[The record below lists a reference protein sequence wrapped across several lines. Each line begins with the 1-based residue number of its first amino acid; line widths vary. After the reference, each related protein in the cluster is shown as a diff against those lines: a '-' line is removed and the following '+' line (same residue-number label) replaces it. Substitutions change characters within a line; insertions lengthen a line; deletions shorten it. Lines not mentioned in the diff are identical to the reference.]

1 MGKKII
7 LFELNEVPFR
17 IIDCFCQWRPQS
29 NFARLLPQCYR
40 YETYSEDKSDLSPW
54 KTWPTVH
61 RGVND
66 EQHLIYDFGQDLND
80 VDDEYPTIWRILAAN
95 GVSTGV
101 CGSLH
106 SYPMPEDLSGYS
118 FYLPDTFAAGSE
130 CFPKKLSIFQEFN
143 LRMARDSARNVS
155 TKVPWASALRFLA
168 NAPGLGLKMNTFVDI
183 TGQVVSERLKQWKKI
198 RRRTYQTVLAF
209 DVYMRQLEDTRPAF
223 STFFTNHVASSMH
236 RYWAATF
243 PADYAK
249 FGYDNEWVETYRN
262 EIDFTMSKFDAFFAR
277 LVKFVDAS
285 PEYVLW
291 VATSMGQAATEA
303 MPLET
308 QLYITDLP
316 KFMEQMGVASTE
328 WSRMPAMLPQYN
340 IHIAEHKRADFRSA
354 LNTIIVDG
362 QALGWREAANGFFSL
377 DFGHHNLYL
386 NNTPPMFRG
395 QSVSYESLGLSNVKI
410 EDKSGASAY
419 HIPQGS
425 LVVYDP
431 NDRAPK
437 EGRPMVSTLEIAPTL
452 LANFGVKRPGYMRP
466 AVTIGP
472 SNGSA

>member
-29 NFARLLPQCYR
+29 NFARLLPQCYK
-40 YETYSEDKSDLSPW
+40 YETYAEDKSDLSPW

-66 EQHLIYDFGQDLND
+66 EKHLIYDFGQDLTD
-80 VDDEYPTIWRILAAN
+80 VDKEYPAIWRLLAAN

-106 SYPMPEDLSGYS
+106 TYPMPEDLSGYT
-118 FYLPDTFAAGSE
+118 FFLPDTFAAGSE

-155 TKVPWASALRFLA
+155 RKVPWAAALKFLA
-168 NAPGLGLKMNTFVDI
+168 AAPGLGLKMNTFVDI
-183 TGQVVSERLKQWKKI
+183 SGQLVSERLKQWKKI

-209 DVYMRQLEDTRPAF
+209 DVFVRQLQDTKPAF

-243 PADYAK
+243 PQDYDK
-249 FGYDNEWVETYRN
+249 FGYDDEWVNTYRN
-262 EIDFTMSKFDAFFAR
+262 EIDFTMSKFDDFFAR
-277 LVKFVDAS
+277 LVKFVDAN

-308 QLYITDLP
+308 QLYINDLP
-316 KFMEQMGVASTE
+316 KFMEHMGLNATE

-340 IHIAEHKRADFRSA
+340 IHVGESRRPDLRAAVGA
-354 LNTIIVDG
+354 LSIDG
-362 QALGWREAANGFFSL
+362 EPLQWREAANGFFSL

-386 NNTPPMFRG
+386 SESRPVFRG
-395 QSVSYESLGLSNVKI
+395 KTMSYEELGLANVKI
-410 EDKSGASAY
+410 EDKSGANAY

-431 NDRAPK
+431 NNRTPK
-437 EGRPMVSTLEIAPTL
+437 EGRSMVSTLEIAPTL
-452 LANFGVKRPGYMRP
+452 LKNFDVARPSYMRP
-466 AVTIGP
+466 PVTIGA
-472 SNGSA
+472 SNGV